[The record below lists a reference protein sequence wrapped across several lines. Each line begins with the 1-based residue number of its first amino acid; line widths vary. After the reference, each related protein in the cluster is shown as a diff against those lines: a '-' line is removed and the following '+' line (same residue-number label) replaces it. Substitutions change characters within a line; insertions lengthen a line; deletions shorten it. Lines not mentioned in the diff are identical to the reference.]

1 MGILVWLIISII
13 FILSYYFK
21 IKYIE
26 SMLSESKSNSN
37 NYKILTITLF
47 SVGILIIS
55 FLLVELLFSNQFN
68 F

>member
-1 MGILVWLIISII
+1 MEILVWLILSII

-26 SMLSESKSNSN
+26 AMLSESKSNSN

-55 FLLVELLFSNQFN
+55 FLLVELLFLNQFR

>member
-1 MGILVWLIISII
+1 MGLLVWLIISIL

-26 SMLSESKSNSN
+26 SILAESKPNSN

-55 FLLVELLFSNQFN
+55 FC
-68 F
+68 

>member
-1 MGILVWLIISII
+1 MGLLVWLIISIL

-26 SMLSESKSNSN
+26 SILAESKPNSN

-55 FLLVELLFSNQFN
+55 FLLVELLFLNQFR